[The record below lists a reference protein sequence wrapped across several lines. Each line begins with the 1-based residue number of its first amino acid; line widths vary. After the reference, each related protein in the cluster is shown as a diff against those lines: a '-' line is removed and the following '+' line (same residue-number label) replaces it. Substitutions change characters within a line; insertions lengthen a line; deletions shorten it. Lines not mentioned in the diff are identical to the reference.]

1 MKLLFTIF
9 FFLSQIAYA
18 DGGLKFIRGKVIRE
32 NKLMKVGDRVQFG
45 DKISVAAKSLAVVEL
60 DDGSKIKINELSQV
74 VLKKNELV
82 EAEVTLGSVFFN
94 IIKRNTKDRAVKF
107 KVKARQVSLGVRGTE
122 FFVSLGKMKDDVWM
136 CVNEGLVEA
145 ASEKKTVMVKQGEG
159 IHVKKDLVSD
169 PKPLAWTK
177 KLNWNMNEN
186 SGDLENNVSIEEAY
200 TDVLGRDYD

>member
-1 MKLLFTIF
+1 MKLLLISILIF
-9 FFLSQIAYA
+9 VNSALA
-18 DGGLKFIRGKVIRE
+18 DGGLKFVRGKVIRD
-32 NKLMKVGDRVQFG
+32 NKLMKTGDRVQFG

-74 VLKKNELV
+74 IIKKNV
-82 EAEVTLGSVFFN
+82 WPEAEVTLGSVFFN
-94 IIKRNTKDRAVKF
+94 IVKRKTKDNGVKF

-122 FFVSLGKMKDDVWM
+122 FYVSLGKMNDDVWM

-145 ASEKKTVMVKQGEG
+145 ATEKKTVLVKQGEG